1 MVYNNNYIKEVIIM
15 LMYTTEYGEY
25 HYGDTLD
32 LLNHIDD
39 DSVQLLLTS
48 PPFPQ
53 VKERNDYLNPNPNTY
68 VDWLLNIV
76 KQYLPKL
83 TKTGSIVIELGH
95 VYNHR
100 QPTLNIYN
108 YEFIYRAVK
117 ELNLHLCF
125 QFFFYNPSSL
135 PSPTAY
141 CNRMRIRPKNSVSLM
156 PWLSLTPKP
165 YADTNSVLK
174 PYSKKFKKLLKLDQ
188 ITAIDHN
195 TPSGHYIH
203 NDTWKNNGGS
213 IPTNLLQYPN
223 STSKDKYLYACKLL
237 NKKPHSARMPLHLA
251 EWIIKYLTKPGDLV
265 IDTFGGSNTT
275 GFAAESLKRHW
286 KTIDNNKEFIST
298 SSFRFI
304 NDNNYLEAY
313 NSILNKPPINLHC

>member
-1 MVYNNNYIKEVIIM
+1 
-15 LMYTTEYGEY
+15 
-25 HYGDTLD
+25 
-32 LLNHIDD
+32 
-39 DSVQLLLTS
+39 
-48 PPFPQ
+48 
-53 VKERNDYLNPNPNTY
+53 
-68 VDWLLNIV
+68 
-76 KQYLPKL
+76 
-83 TKTGSIVIELGH
+83 
-95 VYNHR
+95 
-100 QPTLNIYN
+100 
-108 YEFIYRAVK
+108 
-117 ELNLHLCF
+117 
-125 QFFFYNPSSL
+125 
-135 PSPTAY
+135 
-141 CNRMRIRPKNSVSLM
+141 M

-251 EWIIKYLTKPGDLV
+251 EWIIKYLTKSGDLV

-286 KTIDNNKEFIST
+286 KTIDNNKEFISM

-313 NSILNKPPINLHC
+313 NSILNKPPVNLHC

>member
-1 MVYNNNYIKEVIIM
+1 M

-39 DSVQLLLTS
+39 GSVQLLLTS

-76 KQYLPKL
+76 KQYLSKL

-213 IPTNLLQYPN
+213 IPTNLLSIPN
-223 STSKDKYLYACKLL
+223 SDSCDKYLKVCRSL
-237 NKKPHSARMPLHLA
+237 NLKPHSARMPKKLV
-251 EWIIKYLTKPGDLV
+251 EFFVKSLTSEQDLV
-265 IDTFGGSNTT
+265 VDPFGGSNTT
-275 GFAAESLKRHW
+275 GFVAQSLNRRW
-286 KTIDNNKEFIST
+286 TTIDNNKHFIGT
-298 SSFRFI
+298 SLFRFI
-304 NDNNYLEAY
+304 DNDYQQAYDSIINEIPIYL
-313 NSILNKPPINLHC
+313 C